1 MKMKKNRIIMM
12 ATVCAMLAICAM
24 LASYCPKKET
34 ALDAAKLRT
43 IVSDETTV
51 VSTQQG
57 CIQGFL
63 DGEVYTFLGIPY
75 AKAERFMPPQS
86 PDKFEGIRMCRTY
99 GPKALQG
106 QTLDYRDLS
115 SDYDFAFQFIYEPMD
130 EENCL
135 VLNIWSRGIND
146 PAKRPVFVWFH
157 GGGFSSGSGHDL
169 PCYEGRALAEI
180 GDVVVVTLNHRL
192 NVLGYTDLRGLGGK
206 YAESVNLG
214 QQDLVKALEWIHE
227 NIAAFG
233 GDSGNVTIGGQ
244 SGGGGKVS
252 NVLAMPSA
260 RGLFHKAIVQSGSN
274 MPFQENE
281 ASIAFGLTFAKELG
295 VSPGNTEKLDTF
307 TYEELVAASRRAS
320 SRTGGVGFGGALP
333 TLDGKIITETPIAPE
348 LSRDIPMIVG
358 TNLYEF
364 SYGAAKPET
373 TLDEAHAKLVERF
386 GDAAKA
392 DQYMDEYKAA
402 FPHMEPRDLLCT
414 DYFFR
419 PGAAEQVSAKSA
431 QKAAPVYCFLFAWK
445 PEGSDV
451 GASHGME
458 LPFMFHNIDLQREM
472 TRASEKA
479 YKLSDL
485 MSASWIAF
493 FHTGDPNV
501 EGLPKWEAYTEE
513 NGAVMFFDNTC
524 HLEHHHDD
532 ALLKYQTGRMF

>member
-1 MKMKKNRIIMM
+1 MMKTYYKIILL
-12 ATVCAMLAICAM
+12 AAACAALAGCG
-24 LASYCPKKET
+24 PKT
-34 ALDAAKLRT
+34 PAGADAATLRT

-51 VSTQQG
+51 VPTEQG
-57 CIQGFL
+57 RIQGFL
-63 DGEVYTFLGIPY
+63 DGDVFTFLGIPY

-86 PDKFEGIRMCRTY
+86 PDKFEGVRMCRTY
-99 GPKALQG
+99 GPKAPQGETLQ
-106 QTLDYRDLS
+106 YRDLS
-115 SDYDFAFQFIYEPMD
+115 SDYDFAFQFVYEPMD
-130 EENCL
+130 EKDCL
-135 VLNIWSRGIND
+135 VLNVWSRGIND
-146 PAKRPVFVWFH
+146 GAKRPVFVWFH

-169 PCYEGRALAEI
+169 PCYEGRALAQT

-214 QQDLVKALEWIHE
+214 QQDLVKALEWVHK

-233 GDSGNVTIGGQ
+233 GDPGNVTIGGQ

-252 NVLAMPSA
+252 NTLAMPSA
-260 RGLFHKAIVQSGSN
+260 RGLFQKAVVQSGSN
-274 MPFQENE
+274 MPFQDNE
-281 ASIAFGLTFAKELG
+281 SSVAFGLAFAKELG
-295 VSPGNTEKLDTF
+295 VTPGHTEKIDTY
-307 TYEELVAASRRAS
+307 TYEELVAASRRAA
-320 SRTGGVGFGGALP
+320 SRTSGVGFGGALP
-333 TLDGKIITETPIAPE
+333 TVDGKIIAEEPIAPE
-348 LSRDIPMIVG
+348 MSRDIPMLVG

-364 SYGAAKPET
+364 SYSAAKPGT
-373 TLDEAHAKLVERF
+373 TLDEARAKLVERF
-386 GDAAKA
+386 GEEAKA
-392 DQYMDEYKAA
+392 DQFIEEYKAA
-402 FPHMEPRDLLCT
+402 FPYMEPRDLLCT
-414 DYFFR
+414 DFFFR
-419 PGAAEQVSAKSA
+419 PGAVTQVNAKSA
-431 QKAAPVYCFLFAWK
+431 QQAAPVYNFLFAWK

-479 YKLSDL
+479 YQLSDL

-493 FHTGDPNV
+493 FRTGNPNV
-501 EGLPKWEAYTEE
+501 QGLPEWEAYTEE